1 MNIILSTI
9 FGSHLYGSNTDNSD
23 LDFKSIY
30 IPSANDIL
38 LQKIKTSIQNK
49 RNKPEFEKNNADD
62 IDEEIYSLD
71 KFFSLVSEGQT
82 VSLDV
87 LFSNP
92 DKHLITSDIWKEI
105 SDNRKR
111 LISRKSEAFIG
122 YCRQQA
128 NKYGIKGSR
137 VAAARKAYEVLGA
150 LVGIYGKTT
159 KLCHFENDLKYLV
172 EDEFCEFESKFLAN
186 GQEIKHLSV
195 CGRLMPF
202 TSSVG
207 SAYDIVKRLFDEYGK
222 RALQAENND
231 GVDWKAL
238 SHAVRIGQQAIE
250 LFETHNIIFPR
261 PNAHELVKIKKGE
274 LPYKEVAELIEE
286 LFIKV
291 EGASKN
297 STLPEKAD
305 SAWIESFILDKYS
318 KVIYDKCH
326 TKGVFCHG

>member
-1 MNIILSTI
+1 MNIILRTV
-9 FGSHLYGSNTDNSD
+9 FGSHLYGTNTEKSD
-23 LDFKSIY
+23 LDFKSVY
-30 IPSANDIL
+30 IPPAKDIL
-38 LQKIKTSIQNK
+38 LQNIKKAIQNK
-49 RNKPEFEKNNADD
+49 RSKVEFEKNNSDD

-71 KFFSLVSEGQT
+71 KFLSLVSEGQT

-92 DKHLITSDIWKEI
+92 EKHLIKSEIWKEI
-105 SDNRKR
+105 IDNRER

-137 VAAARKAYEVLGA
+137 VAACRKSKEVLEA
-150 LVGIYGKTT
+150 LVGIYSRTP
-159 KLCHFENDLKYLV
+159 KLGDFETDLNYLV
-172 EDEFCEFESKFLAN
+172 EDEFCEYDIKTLAN

-202 TSSVG
+202 TSSLG
-207 SAYDIVKRLFDEYGK
+207 NAYDLIKKLFDEYGK
-222 RALQAENND
+222 RALQAEIND

-250 LFETHNIIFPR
+250 LFDTHNIIFPR

-286 LFIKV
+286 LFVKV
-291 EGASKN
+291 ENASKN

-305 SAWIESFILDKYS
+305 SEWIESFILDNYS
-318 KVIYDKCH
+318 KAVYDNFDP
-326 TKGVFCHG
+326 KGGF